1 MMSYNEFAEIY
12 DIMMEDIPYEE
23 WVDFIKKNISGS
35 RILEIACGTGAV
47 TRVLADENY
56 RITAFDI
63 SEEMLVHAYEKLRK
77 YPNVEIL
84 NMDMKNISINRKF
97 DVALCC
103 CDGINYLLD
112 DNELIDFFKSVH
124 EHLDDKGVFI
134 FDYSTIY
141 KLKNFLGNK
150 TIVSEED
157 NIFMVWE
164 NEYDYEENTCEMD
177 ITFFIRED
185 KGLYRRLNEHQ
196 MQKSYSIERLYS
208 ILENAGFSNIKN
220 YSGYSFESSRSD
232 DERTV
237 IVCNKE

>member
-1 MMSYNEFAEIY
+1 MSYSEFAEIY
-12 DIMMEDIPYEE
+12 DTMMEDIPYDK
-23 WVDFIKKNISGS
+23 WVDFIKKNIKGG

-47 TRVLADENY
+47 TRVLAEKNY
-56 RITAFDI
+56 KITAFDI

-84 NMDMKNISINRKF
+84 NMDMKNISLDRKF
-97 DVALCC
+97 DVALSC

-112 DNELIDFFKSVH
+112 DSELNEFFKSVY
-124 EHLDDKGVFI
+124 EHLDDEGVFI

-141 KLKNFLGNK
+141 KLENLLGNN

-157 NIFMVWE
+157 KIFMVWE
-164 NEYDYEENTCEMD
+164 NEYDSEKNTCEMD

-185 KGLYRRLNEHQ
+185 NGMYRRLNEHQ
-196 MQKSYSIERLYS
+196 IQRSYSIDKIGGL
-208 ILENAGFSNIKN
+208 LEGAGFSNIRH
-220 YSGYSFESSRSD
+220 YSGYQFEQSKPD

>member
-1 MMSYNEFAEIY
+1 M
-12 DIMMEDIPYEE
+12 
-23 WVDFIKKNISGS
+23 FIKKNIKGG
-35 RILEIACGTGAV
+35 RVLEIACGTGAV

-84 NMDMKNISINRKF
+84 NMDMKNISLDRKF

-103 CDGINYLLD
+103 CDGINYLID
-112 DNELIDFFKSVH
+112 DNELVDFFKSVH

-141 KLKNFLGNK
+141 KFENHLGNK

-164 NEYDYEENTCEMD
+164 NEYNSEENTCEMD
-177 ITFFIRED
+177 ITFFIREENEF
-185 KGLYRRLNEHQ
+185 YRRLNEHQ
-196 MQKSYSIERLYS
+196 IQKSFSVEKLYRM
-208 ILENAGFSNIKN
+208 LEGAGFVNISD
-220 YSGYSFESSRSD
+220 YSGYSFERSKFD

-237 IVCNKE
+237 IVCHKE